1 MPLLFRPLLYL
12 CQWFKDMIYGRSPSF
27 RIIHQSTGLRR
38 RPPVVNHSE
47 SLSLISI
54 NRSSVALVPAS
65 LTSSLSLSVSLSLSP
80 HLPPPAGAQPPVTWG
95 YVFHLAAS
103 PSPLFF
109 HKLTTFRRALE
120 EGAMPFRS
128 SEKTP
133 PPTSLLVKTPQRP
146 GISKGPRGGCD
157 HYVDW

>member
-1 MPLLFRPLLYL
+1 
-12 CQWFKDMIYGRSPSF
+12 MIYGRSPSF

-65 LTSSLSLSVSLSLSP
+65 LTSSLSLSLSISLALSP
-80 HLPPPAGAQPPVTWG
+80 RLPPPAGAQPSVTRG
-95 YVFHLAAS
+95 FAFHIAAF

-109 HKLTTFRRALE
+109 HKLTTFRRAAE

-128 SEKTP
+128 SEQSP

-157 HYVDW
+157 HYVD